1 MTKPGVD
8 YQGRDLEAM
17 SAAVN
22 YHQWILDEIQPFL
35 GDSVAEV
42 GAGIGSVSEMLL
54 ERGVGKLAAF
64 EPSAQMFAL
73 LQENLGGE
81 ARARVINDF
90 FSPSYAAEQFDSV
103 VYLNVLEH
111 IPEDGKELAGA
122 FECLRPGGHLIIF
135 VPALQWL
142 YSDFDREVGHFR
154 RYTLG
159 GLKSIVAGAGFS
171 IVRARYFDI
180 AGVLPWYLN
189 FVLLRNTM
197 GKGSVALYDKVAVP
211 IMKRVESVL
220 RPPLGKNVLL
230 IARKD
235 TR

>member
-1 MTKPGVD
+1 MTDKTGVD

-22 YHQWILDEIQPFL
+22 YHQWILDEIAPFL

-54 ERGVGKLAAF
+54 ARGVKRLASF
-64 EPSAQMFAL
+64 EPSSQMFTL
-73 LQENLGGE
+73 LAKNLQSE
-81 ARARVINDF
+81 SRARAINDF
-90 FSPSYAAEQFDSV
+90 FSPRYAAEQFDSV

-122 FECLRPGGHLIIF
+122 IECLRPGGHLIIF

-142 YSDFDREVGHFR
+142 YSDFDKEVGHFR

-159 GLKSIVAGAGFS
+159 GLQSIVEGAGFNV
-171 IVRARYFDI
+171 VRARYFDI

-189 FVLLRNTM
+189 FVLMRNTM
-197 GKGSVALYDKVAVP
+197 GKGSVAIYDKIVVP
-211 IMKRVESVL
+211 VMKRVESL
-220 RPPLGKNVLL
+220 LSPPVGKNVLL

-235 TR
+235 